1 MGNSNKF
8 RISRYLLLL
17 VLLMC
22 VRGREAETVTETE
35 LDIRRQKVRDR
46 GLERE

>member
-22 VRGREAETVTETE
+22 VRGREGETVTGTE
-35 LDIRRQKVRDR
+35 LDIGGQKVRLGTR
-46 GLERE
+46 MR